1 MKQLNIF
8 VAMPG
13 TTMGDDATYKNPEAV
28 KANLLQPVVERL
40 KNVLQR
46 EVRLTIEKDKKTAG
60 VIHESMFAEARDAD
74 VYIADLSGANPNVY
88 LELGVRWALRDGVTI
103 LICQNVADLRFN
115 VGANRA
121 IIYNPDRIVQAADD
135 IVQAIVSGLTSDK
148 TDSPVRL
155 NTSLVTVDT
164 REIER
169 LNEQI
174 SALTS
179 ARGDDLL
186 RAGLATPNLKDR
198 LAHLKEAN
206 RANPA
211 STDVLL
217 ELGKTERVLSD
228 YAAAIEAFRAAI
240 RLNPDKAVLHR
251 ELGVTL
257 SKAKLVSE
265 AIASLHEAVRLAPT
279 DAEAWSNLGGAQ
291 RRMGMSGAPA
301 NIDVDSLLKSRESY
315 SQAHSLNKY
324 DLYSGLNVCRL
335 DLLLSKW
342 HPEKQLEAKNG
353 FTKQIHLSRFAVEED
368 PKDYWRRFD
377 LVDTLLFSDQH
388 DEALVA
394 CDEAIALVPAEERKD
409 VLPSV
414 IGPLESFVTA
424 GVLENSTKAV
434 TELIIGKLREAVTST
449 A

>member
-1 MKQLNIF
+1 MKPLNIF

-13 TTMGDDATYKNPEAV
+13 TTMGDGATYKNPEAV
-28 KANLLQPVVERL
+28 KTNLLQPVAERL
-40 KNVLQR
+40 KNILLR
-46 EVRLTIEKDKKTAG
+46 EVSLTIEKDKKTAG

-74 VYIADLSGANPNVY
+74 VYIADLTGANPNVY
-88 LELGVRWALRDGVTI
+88 LELGVRWAVRDAVTI
-103 LICQNVADLRFN
+103 LICQDVADLRFN

-135 IVQAIVSGLTSDK
+135 IVQSIVSGLTSEK

-155 NTSLVTVDT
+155 NSNFVTVDA

-169 LNEQI
+169 LNKKI
-174 SALTS
+174 GALMS

-186 RAGLATPNLKDR
+186 RAGLATPNLKER
-198 LAHLKEAN
+198 LAHLKDAN

-217 ELGKTERVLSD
+217 ELGKTERELSD
-228 YAAAIEAFRAAI
+228 YPAAIEAFRAAI
-240 RLNPDKAVLHR
+240 RLNPGNAVLHR

-257 SKAKLVSE
+257 SKANQVSE
-265 AIASLHEAVRLAPT
+265 AIASLQDAVRLAPT
-279 DAEAWSNLGGAQ
+279 DAEAWSNLGGAE

-301 NIDVDSLLKSRESY
+301 TIDVDSLLKSRESY

-324 DLYSGLNVCRL
+324 DLYSGLNVCRI

-353 FTKQIHLSRFAVEED
+353 FIKQIHLSRFAVEED

-377 LVDTLLFSDQH
+377 LVDTLLFSDQQS
-388 DEALVA
+388 EALIA
-394 CDEAIALVPAEERKD
+394 CDEAIALVPVEARKD
-409 VLPSV
+409 VLLSV
-414 IGPLESFVTA
+414 IGPLESFVIA
-424 GVLENSTKAV
+424 GVLENSTKAA
-434 TELIIGKLREAVTST
+434 TELIVGKLRAAATR
-449 A
+449 AA

>member
-1 MKQLNIF
+1 MDQL
-8 VAMPG
+8 
-13 TTMGDDATYKNPEAV
+13 
-28 KANLLQPVVERL
+28 KALLG
-40 KNVLQR
+40 R
-46 EVRLTIEKDKKTAG
+46 EVQLTIEKDKTTPG

-74 VYIADLSGANPNVY
+74 VYIADLTGANPNVY
-88 LELGVRWALRDGVTI
+88 LELGVRWAVRDGVTI
-103 LICQNVADLRFN
+103 LICQNVTDLRFN

-121 IIYNPDRIVQAADD
+121 IIYKPDRIVQAAKD
-135 IVQAIVSGLTSDK
+135 IVQSIASGLTSDK

-155 NTSLVTVDT
+155 NSSLVTVDT
-164 REIER
+164 REIEK
-169 LNEQI
+169 LKEKI
-174 SALTS
+174 LELTS

-186 RAGLATPNLKDR
+186 RAGLATPNLKER
-198 LAHLKEAN
+198 LAHLKNAN

-217 ELGKTERVLSD
+217 ELGKTERALSD

-240 RLNPDKAVLHR
+240 RLNPGKAVLHR

-257 SKAKLVSE
+257 SKSKQVSE
-265 AIASLHEAVRLAPT
+265 AIASLQEAVRLGPK

-301 NIDVDSLLKSRESY
+301 TFDVDSLLRSRESY

-324 DLYSGLNVCRL
+324 DLYSGLNICRI

-342 HPEKQLEAKNG
+342 YPERRLEAKNG

-368 PKDYWRRFD
+368 PKDYSRRFD
-377 LVDTLLFSDQH
+377 LVDTLLFSDRQA
-388 DEALVA
+388 DASIA
-394 CDEAIALVPAEERKD
+394 CDEAIDLVPVEARKD
-409 VLPSV
+409 VFPSV

-424 GVLENSTKAV
+424 GVLDNSTKVA
-434 TELIIGKLREAVTST
+434 TELILGKLRAAAVS
-449 A
+449 AA